1 MSDLNKEQVVEFL
14 SGLTVMDLVSLTT
27 ELEEKWGVKA
37 APVAVAG
44 AAPAADAG
52 AAEEQTEFDVIL
64 TSFGGAKIQVIK
76 AVREATG
83 LGLKDAK
90 EMVEAAPKAIKEGV
104 SKDEAEELKKKLEAT
119 GAEVELK

>member
-1 MSDLNKEQVVEFL
+1 MSDLNKEQVVEYL

-27 ELEEKWGVKA
+27 ELEDKWGVKA
-37 APVAVAG
+37 APVAVAAAGGG
-44 AAPAADAG
+44 AAPVAE
-52 AAEEQTEFDVIL
+52 EEQTEFDVIL

-90 EMVEAAPKAIKEGV
+90 EMVEAAPKAIKEGI

-119 GAEVELK
+119 GAEVKLK